1 MRRKRGS
8 AALVVALAAVLG
20 VVVAT
25 NVGAAQRPTVK
36 VVATSGYGKLLATAG
51 GLTLYHYTDEGRGKI
66 DCKGAC
72 AQLWPPLLV
81 KKGAKPVVGSGVV
94 ASKLGTLKRPDGRIQ
109 VTYNGF
115 ALYRFASDKKVGDLK
130 GQGLE
135 HSWYAIAPSGKLVKR
150 MSAPATTPPASTPPP
165 TYTAPSGGG
174 GYDYG

>member
-1 MRRKRGS
+1 MRRRRGLP
-8 AALVVALAAVLG
+8 ALVVALAAVLG
-20 VVVAT
+20 VVVAA

-36 VVATSGYGKLLATAG
+36 VVTTSGYGKLLATAG

-81 KKGAKPVVGSGVV
+81 KKGVKPVAGSGLA
-94 ASKLGTLKRPDGRIQ
+94 ASKLGTLTRPDGGIQ

-115 ALYRFASDKKVGDLK
+115 ALYRFASDKKTGDLK
-130 GQGLE
+130 GQGLD
-135 HSWYAIAPSGKLVKR
+135 HAWYAIAPSGKLVKR
-150 MSAPATTPPASTPPP
+150 AAAQATPPASTPPP
-165 TYTAPSGGG
+165 TYTAPPGGG